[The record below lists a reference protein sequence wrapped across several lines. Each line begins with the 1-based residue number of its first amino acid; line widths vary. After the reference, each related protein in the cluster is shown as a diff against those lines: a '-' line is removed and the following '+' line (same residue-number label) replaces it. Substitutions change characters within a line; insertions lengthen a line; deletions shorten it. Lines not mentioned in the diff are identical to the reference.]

1 MVFKLKNKSKEESL
15 KGFYH
20 ESRARSYQGCLDR
33 GIQVVEINKVV
44 GSVGRSLS
52 FNRDFSIRDPGNL
65 SHALGRV
72 ARIEEAM
79 ERGEALP
86 PIELYK
92 MDDEYYVLDGHHR
105 IVAAKKQGQKFIDA
119 NVTEYLPLRNAAGRS
134 FIQKRIEFED
144 KTGLQSISLSH
155 RESYNRLLR
164 QIENYKNLL
173 EQKGNNVVSFK
184 EAAQDWL
191 ESIYHPVA
199 QKIRNLNL
207 KEYLPGARTSDI
219 YVYLCSQINLHHPS
233 AARCGADL
241 KKTLEELAIVAEAA
255 RAIFSRK
262 GLKEKILRIFRAI
275 FG

>member
-72 ARIEEAM
+72 ARIEEAL

-207 KEYLPGARTSDI
+207 NEYLPGARTSDI